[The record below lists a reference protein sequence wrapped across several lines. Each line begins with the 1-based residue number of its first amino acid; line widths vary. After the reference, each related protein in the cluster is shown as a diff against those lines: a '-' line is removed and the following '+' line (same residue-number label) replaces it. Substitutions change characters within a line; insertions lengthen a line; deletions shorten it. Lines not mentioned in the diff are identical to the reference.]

1 MPDADVLKVSFTVA
15 SGAPSVHV
23 AFVAPAP
30 QRTAVHVGIPVSQRT
45 AVHVRVRK
53 PVSQFSADN
62 VRIPVS
68 QFSSDNVR
76 IPAPHVRVFQRD
88 RDRDRDPIT
97 ESTSNPIELSNPNA
111 FCGGKEC

>member
-30 QRTAVHVGIPVSQRT
+30 QRTAVHVGIRIPVSQSSP
-45 AVHVRVRK
+45 VH
-53 PVSQFSADN
+53 

-68 QFSSDNVR
+68 QSSPVHVR
-76 IPAPHVRVFQRD
+76 IPAPHVNVDYRD
-88 RDRDRDPIT
+88 RYGDNLA
-97 ESTSNPIELSNPNA
+97 ESTSNPIELSNRNA
-111 FCGGKEC
+111 FYGGREC